1 MDEEKG
7 KKKGLW
13 SKFAGRKD
21 KTVHDSIYQGVVHLH
36 AKDVTVLE
44 WRAEEEK
51 EKVDIWE
58 EEKARKYEYDWTLIL
73 K

>member
-1 MDEEKG
+1 M
-7 KKKGLW
+7 
-13 SKFAGRKD
+13 
-21 KTVHDSIYQGVVHLH
+21 HDSIYQGVVHLH

-58 EEKARKYEYDWTLIL
+58 EEKARKYEYGWTLIL